1 MKRQHIGPGKIL
13 YWFLACLWLFATLF
27 PLAFTVMSSFKDN
40 KEIFRAFMAFPEN
53 PSLDNY
59 AAAIEMTGILG
70 AIKNSL
76 LIAGTAIAIM
86 FVFCLMAA
94 YVISRKRVPYYQFFS
109 ALFTAALM
117 IPVMSLIVP
126 IVQMVNNF
134 GLSGEPW
141 VLSIIYAGVN
151 SSLTFFI
158 LKNSIDDIPS
168 SLDEAAMIDGCSLV
182 QITFRV
188 IGPVVRP
195 SLITCG
201 ILTFINV
208 FNELAIANVL
218 IDNKTERTLSL
229 ALMSLKGDMGSMY
242 GIIFA
247 TVVIALIPSVT
258 LYMLAQEK
266 VEKSIVSGMSKG

>member
-40 KEIFRAFMAFPEN
+40 KEIFRAFMAFREN

-86 FVFCLMAA
+86 LVFCLMAA

>member
-86 FVFCLMAA
+86 LVFCLMAA
-94 YVISRKRVPYYQFFS
+94 YVISRKRVPCYQFFS

-247 TVVIALIPSVT
+247 TVVIALIPTVT

>member
-1 MKRQHIGPGKIL
+1 MEKKKLGLGRIL
-13 YWFLACLWLFATLF
+13 YWSAAFFWLFTTLF
-27 PLAFTVMSSFKDN
+27 PLVFTILSSLKEN
-40 KEIFRAFMAFPEN
+40 KEIFRGFMRLPES

-59 AAAIEMTGILG
+59 VAAIEMTGILG

-76 LIAGTAIAIM
+76 LIAVTAIAIM
-86 FVFCLMAA
+86 LVICLMAA
-94 YVISRKRVPYYQFFS
+94 YVISRKRIPYHQFFS
-109 ALFTAALM
+109 AFFTTALM

-126 IVQMVNNF
+126 IVQMVNH
-134 GLSGEPW
+134 LDLAGEPW

-168 SLDEAAMIDGCSLV
+168 SLDEAAMIDGCNLF
-182 QITFRV
+182 QITFWV
-188 IGPVVRP
+188 VGPVVSP
-195 SLITCG
+195 SLVTCG

-218 IDNKTERTLSL
+218 IDNKAERTLSL

-247 TVVIALIPSVT
+247 AVVIALIPMVA

>member
-27 PLAFTVMSSFKDN
+27 PLAFTVMSSFKNN
-40 KEIFRAFMAFPEN
+40 KEIFCAFMAFPEN

-86 FVFCLMAA
+86 LVFCLMAA

>member
-86 FVFCLMAA
+86 LVFCLMAA

>member
-1 MKRQHIGPGKIL
+1 MKRQHIGLGKLL
-13 YWFLACLWLFATLF
+13 YWFLACLWLLATLF

-40 KEIFRAFMAFPEN
+40 KEIFRAFMALPEN
-53 PSLDNY
+53 PSFENY

-76 LIAGTAIAIM
+76 LIAGSAIAIM
-86 FVFCLMAA
+86 LIFCLMAA
-94 YVISRKRVPYYQFFS
+94 YVISRKQVPHYQFFS

-126 IVQMVNNF
+126 IVQMVNNL

-168 SLDEAAMIDGCSLV
+168 SLDEAAMIDGCSLS

-247 TVVIALIPSVT
+247 AVVIALIPSVT